1 MTQRPDDLDRNWDRF
16 LSRIGPHLGLPADP
30 DAQRFSKWRRAAR
43 RAGAAGWLARHR
55 VATLWTGSGALAAA
69 VVLAVLLLMSPHQVD
84 ARTIFGG
91 LRQAMDRCMRLTFDN
106 VSMDLALLH
115 PDMHGNVR
123 LSGSV
128 VASGLEQRKA
138 FAELDLSLSSD
149 AAAAGVPPLDMR
161 VLTAAVSGSEWSY
174 VRFGAGAPVTGGIG
188 PFVALLT
195 EVARQGVYVDMGGAL
210 QTDVGRRAVAW
221 PALGL
226 KILFKLRDRDGLDG
240 LLELV
245 EQNAGNVVVQRQP
258 GDQHEYCLTA
268 RGLTLP
274 RGDDDDRPRLRQV
287 LAGLLRNMD
296 LKVYYN
302 DSRGVR
308 RLDIEQ
314 FGPEGG
320 RVTLL
325 FEGAEFDDGLV
336 DMARHQQQNP
346 GLILNARALWRIWK
360 KGLFAALQ
368 PPPGSMKEP
377 VSQAATKP
385 SAMDLSCSHLSRIRS
400 ASFA

>member
-1 MTQRPDDLDRNWDRF
+1 
-16 LSRIGPHLGLPADP
+16 
-30 DAQRFSKWRRAAR
+30 
-43 RAGAAGWLARHR
+43 
-55 VATLWTGSGALAAA
+55 
-69 VVLAVLLLMSPHQVD
+69 
-84 ARTIFGG
+84 
-91 LRQAMDRCMRLTFDN
+91 
-106 VSMDLALLH
+106 
-115 PDMHGNVR
+115 
-123 LSGSV
+123 
-128 VASGLEQRKA
+128 
-138 FAELDLSLSSD
+138 
-149 AAAAGVPPLDMR
+149 
-161 VLTAAVSGSEWSY
+161 
-174 VRFGAGAPVTGGIG
+174 
-188 PFVALLT
+188 
-195 EVARQGVYVDMGGAL
+195 
-210 QTDVGRRAVAW
+210 
-221 PALGL
+221 L
-226 KILFKLRDRDGLDG
+226 KILFKLRDRDGLDA

-245 EQNAGNVVVQRQP
+245 EHNAGNVVVQRLP
-258 GDQHEYCLTA
+258 DDQHEYCLTA

-274 RGDDDDRPRLRQV
+274 QGDDDDRPRLRRV

-360 KGLFAALQ
+360 KGLFAAPQ
-368 PPPGSMKEP
+368 PPAGSMKEP

>member
-1 MTQRPDDLDRNWDRF
+1 
-16 LSRIGPHLGLPADP
+16 
-30 DAQRFSKWRRAAR
+30 
-43 RAGAAGWLARHR
+43 
-55 VATLWTGSGALAAA
+55 
-69 VVLAVLLLMSPHQVD
+69 
-84 ARTIFGG
+84 
-91 LRQAMDRCMRLTFDN
+91 
-106 VSMDLALLH
+106 MDLALLH